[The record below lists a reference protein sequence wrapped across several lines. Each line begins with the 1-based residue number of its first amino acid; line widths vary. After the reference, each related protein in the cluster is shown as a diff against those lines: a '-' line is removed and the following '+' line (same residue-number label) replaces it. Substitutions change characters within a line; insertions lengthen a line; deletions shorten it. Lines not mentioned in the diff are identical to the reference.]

1 MIAFSPSRY
10 PFPLPEKHRFPVQK
24 YALLREKLEA
34 SAWQVHDAALAPW
47 STIEEVHATEY
58 LQDLRNDTL
67 DRKAIRALGFPW
79 TQELLR
85 RSLAS
90 VGGTLQAAQ
99 TALETGFAANLA
111 GGTHHAFADRGEG
124 FCVLNDAIITA
135 RKLHRDNQIQRAV
148 IVDLDVHQGNG
159 TAKMAE
165 PWRWLHT
172 ISMHGERNYP
182 FVKQRSNLDIPLD
195 DGMEGK
201 EYLSLLQHQVL
212 PVVLDQDP
220 DLVILN
226 AGADVLDGDRY
237 GRLKLSIDDIV
248 ARDDQVA
255 AICQKY
261 DIPLVWVMGG
271 GYHPKIEQTVEA
283 HWQSLRA
290 LATRF
295 PNEG

>member
-10 PFPLPEKHRFPVQK
+10 PFPLPEKHRFPVRK
-24 YALLREKLEA
+24 YGLLREKLEA
-34 SAWQVHDAALAPW
+34 SHWQVYDAALAPW
-47 STIEEVHATEY
+47 PAVEAVHTPRY

-79 TQELLR
+79 TQELLL

-90 VGGTLQAAQ
+90 VGGTMQAAA
-99 TALETGFAANLA
+99 TAMETGFAANLA
-111 GGTHHAFADRGEG
+111 GGTHHAFSDRGEG
-124 FCVLNDAIITA
+124 FCVLNDAIIAA
-135 RKLHRDNQIQRAV
+135 RQLHQDNRIQRAV

-165 PWRWLHT
+165 SWRWLFT

-182 FVKQRSNLDIPLD
+182 FIKQTSDLDIPLS
-195 DGMEGK
+195 DGMEGP
-201 EYLSLLQHQVL
+201 EYLRLLQERVL
-212 PVVLDQDP
+212 PVVRDQEP

-226 AGADVLDGDRY
+226 AGADVLEGDRY

-255 AICQKY
+255 AICQQC
-261 DIPLVWVMGG
+261 DIPLAWVMGG
-271 GYHPKIEQTVEA
+271 GYHPDIRQTVEA
-283 HWQSLRA
+283 HWQSLLSLQA
-290 LATRF
+290 RF
-295 PNEG
+295 AGRS